1 MTVATEMLQK
11 YGPKIKTPLPGPEAR
26 RIVEADDRLI
36 SPSYTRSYPMV
47 AKRGRGVRVEDVD
60 GNEFLDFAAG
70 IAVVSTGHCHPEVV
84 AAIQQQA
91 GELIHMS
98 GTDFYYEGLI
108 ALSER
113 LSGIAPMPGPHRFY
127 YGNSGAE
134 AIECALKIA
143 RYHTGRQNIIA
154 FFGAFHGRTMG
165 ALSLTASKPQQRRR
179 FAPLVPGVT
188 HIRYPYAYRGCSGG
202 PQEEEAFALGCARY
216 IEEKLFHTTLAPEEV
231 AAIFVEPI
239 QGEGGYV
246 VAPTIFMQELRRI
259 CDKYGILLVA
269 DEVQSGAGR
278 TGKWWAIEHTGVE
291 PDIVCMAKGIASGM
305 PLGICMTRAAIMD
318 WKPGSHASTFGGNP
332 VCIAAAL
339 ATIDIIEREGMANA
353 AAQGEKMFA
362 RLRQWPSRHPVIG
375 DVRGRG
381 LMIGIEIVKDQ
392 GTREVGAAAARPD
405 RRSGVRARAADSW
418 LRGKLDSPCPAA
430 YRERA
435 RGVRRARHSGRVCRR
450 GGAGSSAPSR
460 GCGGGRLA
468 ARLHS
473 NGGVERSGSASFIS
487 GDGGRC
493 RRSAS
498 SVSRRK
504 LPLPG
509 TPRRWPRWRAPG
521 AACHGTSPAPHS
533 GTKPRRRDTRSS

>member
-1 MTVATEMLQK
+1 MSPTTTSTATPASKSELYAQH
-11 YGPKIKTPLPGPEAR
+11 GPKLVTALPGPNAR
-26 RIVEADDRLI
+26 RIVEADNRLI

-47 AKRGRGVRVEDVD
+47 AKRGRGLRVEDVD

-84 AAIQQQA
+84 KAIQDQA
-91 GELIHMS
+91 AELIHMS
-98 GTDFYYEGLI
+98 GTDFYYESLV

-134 AIECALKIA
+134 AVECALKIA
-143 RYHTGRQNIIA
+143 RYHTGRQNVIA

-179 FAPLVPGVT
+179 FSPLVPGVT
-188 HIRYPYAYRGCSGG
+188 HVRYPYAYRGCSGG
-202 PQEEEAFALGCARY
+202 PQEEEAFALACARY
-216 IEEKLFHTTLAPEEV
+216 IEEKLFKTTLAPEEV

-246 VAPTIFMQELRRI
+246 VAPNIFMQELRRI
-259 CDKYGILLVA
+259 CDRHGILLVA

-278 TGKWWAIEHTGVE
+278 TGKWWAIEHSGVQ

-305 PLGICMTRAAIMD
+305 PLGVCMTRAEIMD

-339 ATIDIIEREGMANA
+339 ATLDILEREGMANA
-353 AAQGEKMFA
+353 AKIGGQILD
-362 RLRQWPSRHPVIG
+362 RLRTWPKKHKIVG

-392 GTREVGAAAARPD
+392 QSREPAGAWRD
-405 RRSGVRARAADSW
+405 RIVELAF
-418 LRGKLDSPCPAA
+418 
-430 YRERA
+430 A
-435 RGVRRARHSGRVCRR
+435 RGLLIL
-450 GGAGSSAPSR
+450 
-460 GCGGGRLA
+460 GCGESSIRLA
-468 ARLHS
+468 PPLIVNEQQTEVALEIFEACVAQVEQENAR
-473 NGGVERSGSASFIS
+473 
-487 GDGGRC
+487 
-493 RRSAS
+493 
-498 SVSRRK
+498 
-504 LPLPG
+504 
-509 TPRRWPRWRAPG
+509 
-521 AACHGTSPAPHS
+521 
-533 GTKPRRRDTRSS
+533 